1 MKKAALFL
9 LIFMLI
15 LCSSCIDHS
24 DLTSSDLMA
33 LIATE
38 TELKSGYTYID
49 AADISSE
56 NYISPEMLGYIYYG
70 EMSAPEDLSYAENY
84 CIRISTSATP
94 FELHVYKAKYTSYTD
109 ELSRMLTSRGKLLS
123 APQINPND
131 SPFFSET
138 ELEYEVFCRKQ
149 FVFLVAGEDIEE
161 VVRLIKEII

>member
-33 LIATE
+33 RIATE
-38 TELKSGYTYID
+38 TELMPGYTYID

-84 CIRISTSATP
+84 CIRISASAAP

-109 ELSRMLTSRGKLLS
+109 ELSRMLKSRGELLS
-123 APQINPND
+123 APRINPHD
-131 SPFFSET
+131 SPFFSEA
-138 ELEYEVFCRKQ
+138 ELEYEVFSCKN
-149 FVFLVAGEDIEE
+149 FVFLVIGEDIEA
-161 VVRLIKEII
+161 VVGLIKELV